1 MATAQSPSPPLS
13 SSLVAAS
20 RRART
25 MSQRLHSEESIAT
38 AARSEVDA
46 DEARL
51 PAVIAFACDTEAVL
65 AVEGHG
71 GGPVGPREHQAG
83 LLGGRL

>member
-1 MATAQSPSPPLS
+1 MNS
-13 SSLVAAS
+13 
-20 RRART
+20 ARMLRST
-25 MSQRLHSEESIAT
+25 GNVAT
-38 AARSEVDA
+38 AARSKVVA